1 MASILMRK
9 YVLLFSLD
17 GSTVQSLS
25 ILMMPPLIFL
35 SIVIPSNGK
44 SSIYWYSNHIIPK
57 TIFFIHTASV
67 FRLTVTLY
75 PSVEVTEYTAT
86 INYAYEDDSDK
97 VTFSIKAEG
106 TRQLTKII
114 QNYLF
119 ATIHLERKS
128 AFKITAF
135 FHLITNRYTLWG
147 HKYSDV
153 KQRSTNCIIGV
164 AHCPSSDLL

>member
-1 MASILMRK
+1 M
-9 YVLLFSLD
+9 
-17 GSTVQSLS
+17 
-25 ILMMPPLIFL
+25 
-35 SIVIPSNGK
+35 
-44 SSIYWYSNHIIPK
+44 
-57 TIFFIHTASV
+57 
-67 FRLTVTLY
+67 FRFTVTLY

-114 QNYLF
+114 LNYLF

-135 FHLITNRYTLWG
+135 FHLITNRYTL
-147 HKYSDV
+147 
-153 KQRSTNCIIGV
+153 
-164 AHCPSSDLL
+164 